1 MRVSGLTVAA
11 PAWRQGQPVSGAVT
25 LRGLPRWKPPT
36 QTPRTDFTTCSGIFN
51 SRLCHF
57 VSKEHIS
64 GFHPRSS
71 LHLVRGLLPA
81 GCTLSVSA
89 SVSSRPY
96 STTNSSPSG
105 PHLSTSS
112 PSASVSVSALP
123 ASSRL
128 SLRWFWRLLPLA
140 FPIVGF
146 GYYWEQ
152 RRWRMYTE
160 GLPALR
166 SRFQGDTPFY
176 GKLWGN
182 TTDYFLETSFADG
195 DLVFFSR
202 DPRSLCFSRAVARA
216 FSRFFLFILP
226 AGGSANEAQHAGR
239 GGGMFV
245 DDIGVVYVENGQRYV
260 VSVSAEKRGLEK
272 TKYADKIAASF
283 PETILV
289 RRLRCS
295 PAVREK
301 VHRAIEEALRQS
313 ECSLDECTEP
323 PSSVC
328 SSPHSAPPYLNFRNS
343 SVSVWSSFWT
353 EMQRRRPASADAF
366 RLLAA
371 QAFWTAKRHTARVL
385 DRRLEDLLREV
396 ESVAPANV
404 MEQAR
409 AKTLALL
416 SENGTEKEMDQKS
429 EGSAAGTS
437 ERLASADARVQTP
450 TSGEVTES
458 PEKPE
463 KTSEEAP
470 RNARDPAD
478 IVADL
483 LALSGFAHQ
492 AVKRIDNV
500 FQDSEAAR
508 PPSPAPK
515 KRGSRLPIAEFPV
528 AIYQA
533 AQLLP
538 PTPASSAWTP
548 EDLLGID
555 TLFQPRD
562 LPTSSAAVTAVTDAK
577 GGEERETREKA
588 AKRRRTDLARQAALE
603 LASLAPQLAP
613 ILYVREEKGERDC
626 GARKNMPGL
635 IRQRERTGRNAATSG
650 VTATGTQA

>member
-11 PAWRQGQPVSGAVT
+11 PAATPGQPVAGAVI
-25 LRGLPRWKPPT
+25 LRGLWRWKAPT
-36 QTPRTDFTTCSGIFN
+36 QTPRTDLTCSGIFN

-57 VSKEHIS
+57 VCKERES
-64 GFHPRSS
+64 GFHPRRS
-71 LHLVRGLLPA
+71 LHVVRALLHA
-81 GCTLSVSA
+81 GCTSSVSA
-89 SVSSRPY
+89 SLSSRSY

-105 PHLSTSS
+105 PDFPTSS
-112 PSASVSVSALP
+112 PSASVYASALP

-128 SLRWFWRLLPLA
+128 SFRWFWRLLPLA

-216 FSRFFLFILP
+216 FSRFFLFLL
-226 AGGSANEAQHAGR
+226 AGGATNRAQHAGT

-272 TKYADKIAASF
+272 IKYADKIAESF

-301 VHRAIEEALRQS
+301 LHRVIEEALCQS
-313 ECSLDECTEP
+313 ECPLDEGTEP

-328 SSPHSAPPYLNFRNS
+328 SSPHSALPHLNFRNS
-343 SVSVWSSFWT
+343 CVSVWSSFWT
-353 EMQRRRPASADAF
+353 EIQRRRAASADAF
-366 RLLAA
+366 RLLTA
-371 QAFWTAKRHTARVL
+371 QAFWTAKRHTARLL

-416 SENGTEKEMDQKS
+416 SENGTEKEMDQNS
-429 EGSAAGTS
+429 EGSAAGTP
-437 ERLASADARVQTP
+437 ERLASADERVQTP
-450 TSGEVTES
+450 SSGKATES
-458 PEKPE
+458 PENGG
-463 KTSEEAP
+463 KTSDEAP
-470 RNARDPAD
+470 RNPQDPAD

-500 FQDSEAAR
+500 FQDGEAAR

-562 LPTSSAAVTAVTDAK
+562 LPALSAAVTEVTEAR
-577 GGEERETREKA
+577 GGEERETPEKA
-588 AKRRRTDLARQAALE
+588 AKRRRSDLARQAALE

-635 IRQRERTGRNAATSG
+635 IRQRERTGRNAAASG